1 MISLLKIIA
10 SYCKN
15 DIDEAEKILQELRDA
30 ALALPSGSESDDDKD
45 EDYSSESSVES
56 EDITEDLQEEV
67 FKVVKDKEGHFK
79 LM

>member
-30 ALALPSGSESDDDKD
+30 ALALDTDEDESEED

-67 FKVVKDKEGHFK
+67 FKVVKDKDGHFK

>member
-30 ALALPSGSESDDDKD
+30 ALALDTDEDDDKD

-67 FKVVKDKEGHFK
+67 FKVVKDKDGHFK